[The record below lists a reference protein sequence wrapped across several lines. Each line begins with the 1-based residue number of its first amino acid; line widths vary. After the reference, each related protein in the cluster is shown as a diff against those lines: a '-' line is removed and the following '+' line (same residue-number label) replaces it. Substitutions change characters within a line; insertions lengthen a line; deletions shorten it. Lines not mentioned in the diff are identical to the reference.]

1 MLWLR
6 FPARIRARKV
16 VYLGSET
23 PIMGRVC
30 PEMGGFFRMEKNNER
45 AMNRTKR
52 NMRTKRNLIRIKD
65 YAPQGVVAFCVLAA
79 LLILFFVLLKLPL
92 LGKFIKN
99 VTRALAPAIAG
110 FIFAFIMSP
119 LVRML
124 ETRMV
129 RFSCSRKAAAPEDE
143 VWMTKVRKR
152 ARRWSIL
159 ITLTVLLA
167 VITLLLVAI
176 IPELVKSLKDLAVNM
191 ADYLRQL
198 QDIINTYL
206 KHNPRVANLLN
217 PLVEKFSNTDEVAR
231 RITKFLNLEM
241 AGNTVSFVWASAR
254 TIVRILYV
262 WLVGTIVSVYLL
274 ASKEYYIGL
283 CKKLFFAVFPK
294 RTSKNAIQTL
304 HKANIIYSAAI
315 LGKLVD
321 SMIIGLLC
329 FIGTSILGIWF
340 KAIGEYKVLVS
351 VIVGVTNVI
360 PFFGPFLGGIPCAIL
375 IFAMRPLDGL
385 IFGLFIVA
393 LQQFDGNFL
402 DPHIVGKKVGLR
414 PLYVLCA
421 CMLGGGLFGIPGL
434 IVATPTCALVYYLTK
449 SYLEVRLESKNLP
462 TETSEYVTHPSAV
475 IANRAL
481 SVDLVTER
489 LVAESDALDAAQ
501 AEEIAKAEAS
511 EQSGAVRRR
520 RRRHRSG
527 GLASYLNGESVMD
540 EEGSDELDLSAYDDL
555 ESGVEREKRL
565 EREWLMSGGEEDLN
579 DNGIADERE
588 RIHEERSAG
597 AKNAK
602 KSIFRRMIE
611 EAEEDWDEL
620 GNRPLPG
627 SSAKTEEPSGESEM
641 PDAVQPS
648 VNVNDTD
655 TNVEDFDK

>member
-1 MLWLR
+1 
-6 FPARIRARKV
+6 
-16 VYLGSET
+16 
-23 PIMGRVC
+23 
-30 PEMGGFFRMEKNNER
+30 MEKNNER

-79 LLILFFVLLKLPL
+79 LLLLFFILLKLPL

-124 ETRMV
+124 ETRMI
-129 RFSCSRKAAAPEDE
+129 RFSCSRKSAAPEDE
-143 VWMTKVRKR
+143 VWMAKVRKR
-152 ARRWSIL
+152 SRRWSIL

-176 IPELVKSLKDLAVNM
+176 IPELVMSLKELAVNM

-217 PLVEKFSNTDEVAR
+217 PLVEKFSNTDEVAK
-231 RITKFLNLEM
+231 RITKFLNLET

-262 WLVGTIVSVYLL
+262 WLVGTIVGVYLL

-283 CKKLFFAVFPK
+283 SKKLFFAIFPK

-340 KAIGEYKVLVS
+340 PAIGEYKVLVS
-351 VIVGVTNVI
+351 VIVGTTNVI

-375 IFAMRPLDGL
+375 IFAMKPLDGL

-393 LQQFDGNFL
+393 LQQFDGNYL

-475 IANRAL
+475 IANHAL

-501 AEEIAKAEAS
+501 AEEIAKAEENDQVVS
-511 EQSGAVRRR
+511 SVRRR

-540 EEGSDELDLSAYDDL
+540 EDGSEELDLSAYDDL

-579 DNGIADERE
+579 DNGIADDRE
-588 RIHEERSAG
+588 RIHEERSEG
-597 AKNAK
+597 VKKAK

-611 EAEEDWDEL
+611 EAEEDWEEH

-627 SSAKTEEPSGESEM
+627 SEEKKEEPSEESGM
-641 PDAVQPS
+641 PSAVQPS

-655 TNVEDFDK
+655 TNAEDFDK